1 VQFDDAAVKEFG
13 VRWATHMVGRIFLE
27 SDVRVFHFC
36 TLNLEN
42 SVRCVVENLGWV
54 DAEQQQ
60 AAAAANGVPDSPT
73 MHRNLMLSVSRA
85 GRA

>member
-1 VQFDDAAVKEFG
+1 M
-13 VRWATHMVGRIFLE
+13 RWATHMVGRIFLE